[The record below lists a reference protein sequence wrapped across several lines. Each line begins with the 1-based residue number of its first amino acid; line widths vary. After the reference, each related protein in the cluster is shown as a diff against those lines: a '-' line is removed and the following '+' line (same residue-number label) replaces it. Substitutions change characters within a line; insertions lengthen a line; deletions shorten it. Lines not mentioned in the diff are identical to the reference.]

1 MESTMNTSEPKEP
14 SFITILGRAFTIMEE
29 LLKSDKPLGVSELAR
44 LTGIP
49 KANTFR
55 IMKTLEELKAV
66 SPKEDGYILGSKMI
80 ELGAGAKHNDEF
92 MLVAKPYLLKLS
104 KTCEET
110 VNLGIMFQDYVLF
123 IHTELAEQ
131 RSLVASLPPVT
142 PLYCCSVGKI
152 FLAYQT
158 NKELEHYFKVHHPI
172 KRTINTR
179 TTKEAL
185 LQESEKIRR
194 DGIAHDHEE
203 YDYGLSC
210 IAAPIF
216 LGENLAAGIS
226 LSGPTSRLQ
235 YKGYA
240 FLEKELK
247 ATAEALS
254 KEATLKKVVLPDLS

>member
-1 MESTMNTSEPKEP
+1 MNTSEPKEP

-92 MLVAKPYLLKLS
+92 MLVAKPYLQKLS

-142 PLYCCSVGKI
+142 PLYCCSVGII

>member
-1 MESTMNTSEPKEP
+1 MNTSEPKEP

-92 MLVAKPYLLKLS
+92 MLVAKPYLQKLS

-240 FLEKELK
+240 YLEKELK

>member
-1 MESTMNTSEPKEP
+1 MNTSEPKEP

-92 MLVAKPYLLKLS
+92 MLVAKPYLQKLS

-210 IAAPIF
+210 IATPIF

>member
-1 MESTMNTSEPKEP
+1 MITSEPKEP

-80 ELGAGAKHNDEF
+80 
-92 MLVAKPYLLKLS
+92 KPYLQKLS

>member
-66 SPKEDGYILGSKMI
+66 SPKENGYILGSKMI

-92 MLVAKPYLLKLS
+92 MLVAKPYLQKLS

>member
-1 MESTMNTSEPKEP
+1 MNTSEPKEP

-92 MLVAKPYLLKLS
+92 MLVAKPYLQKLS

-254 KEATLKKVVLPDLS
+254 KEATLKKVVLPDHS

>member
-1 MESTMNTSEPKEP
+1 MNTSEPKEP

-92 MLVAKPYLLKLS
+92 MLVAKPYLQKLS

-123 IHTELAEQ
+123 IHTELAGQ

>member
-1 MESTMNTSEPKEP
+1 MNTSEPKEP

-92 MLVAKPYLLKLS
+92 MLVAKPYLQKLS

-226 LSGPTSRLQ
+226 LYGPTSRLQ

>member
-1 MESTMNTSEPKEP
+1 MNTSEPKEP

-92 MLVAKPYLLKLS
+92 MLVAKPYLQKLS

-110 VNLGIMFQDYVLF
+110 VNLGIMFQDYVLL

>member
-1 MESTMNTSEPKEP
+1 MNTSEPKEP

-92 MLVAKPYLLKLS
+92 MLVAKPYLQKLS

-240 FLEKELK
+240 FLKKELK

>member
-1 MESTMNTSEPKEP
+1 MNTSEPKEP

-92 MLVAKPYLLKLS
+92 MLVAKPYLQKLS

-142 PLYCCSVGKI
+142 PLYCCSVGKSSLPI
-152 FLAYQT
+152 RQIKNWSTILKFTTPLNEQSIH
-158 NKELEHYFKVHHPI
+158 ELQRKLSFRKV
-172 KRTINTR
+172 RRFAVT
-179 TTKEAL
+179 AL
-185 LQESEKIRR
+185 LMIMRNMTMGFPALLLLSSSEKI
-194 DGIAHDHEE
+194 
-203 YDYGLSC
+203 
-210 IAAPIF
+210 
-216 LGENLAAGIS
+216 
-226 LSGPTSRLQ
+226 
-235 YKGYA
+235 
-240 FLEKELK
+240 
-247 ATAEALS
+247 
-254 KEATLKKVVLPDLS
+254 

>member
-1 MESTMNTSEPKEP
+1 MNTSEPKEP

-92 MLVAKPYLLKLS
+92 MLVAKPYLQKLS

-172 KRTINTR
+172 KRTINTG

>member
-1 MESTMNTSEPKEP
+1 MITSEPKEP

-92 MLVAKPYLLKLS
+92 MLVAKPYLQKLS

>member
-1 MESTMNTSEPKEP
+1 MNTSEPKEP

-55 IMKTLEELKAV
+55 IMKTLEELKVV

-92 MLVAKPYLLKLS
+92 MLVAKPYLQKLS

>member
-1 MESTMNTSEPKEP
+1 MNTSEPKEP

-92 MLVAKPYLLKLS
+92 MLVAKPYLQKLS

-152 FLAYQT
+152 FLAYQI

>member
-1 MESTMNTSEPKEP
+1 MNTSEPKEP

-66 SPKEDGYILGSKMI
+66 SPREDGYILGSKMI

-92 MLVAKPYLLKLS
+92 MLVAKPYLQKLS

>member
-1 MESTMNTSEPKEP
+1 MNTSEPKEP

-92 MLVAKPYLLKLS
+92 MLVAKPYLQKLS

-247 ATAEALS
+247 ATAGALS

>member
-1 MESTMNTSEPKEP
+1 MNTSEPKEP

-92 MLVAKPYLLKLS
+92 MLVAKPYLQKLS

-110 VNLGIMFQDYVLF
+110 LNLGIMFQDYVLF

>member
-1 MESTMNTSEPKEP
+1 MESTINTSEPKEP

-92 MLVAKPYLLKLS
+92 MLVAKPYLQKLS

>member
-1 MESTMNTSEPKEP
+1 MNTSEPKEP

-92 MLVAKPYLLKLS
+92 MLVAKPYLQKLS

-254 KEATLKKVVLPDLS
+254 KEATLKRVVLPDLS

>member
-1 MESTMNTSEPKEP
+1 MNTSEPKEP

-92 MLVAKPYLLKLS
+92 MLVAKPYLQKLS

-152 FLAYQT
+152 FLAYHT

>member
-1 MESTMNTSEPKEP
+1 
-14 SFITILGRAFTIMEE
+14 
-29 LLKSDKPLGVSELAR
+29 
-44 LTGIP
+44 
-49 KANTFR
+49 
-55 IMKTLEELKAV
+55 
-66 SPKEDGYILGSKMI
+66 MI

-92 MLVAKPYLLKLS
+92 MLVAKPYLQKLS

-131 RSLVASLPPVT
+131 RFLVASLPPVT

>member
-1 MESTMNTSEPKEP
+1 MNTSEPKEP

-80 ELGAGAKHNDEF
+80 ELGAGAKHNVEF
-92 MLVAKPYLLKLS
+92 MLVAKPYLQKLS

>member
-1 MESTMNTSEPKEP
+1 MNTSEPKEP

-92 MLVAKPYLLKLS
+92 MLVAKPYLQKLS

-142 PLYCCSVGKI
+142 PLYCCSVGKN

>member
-92 MLVAKPYLLKLS
+92 MLVAKPYLQKLS

>member
-1 MESTMNTSEPKEP
+1 MNTSEPKEP

-80 ELGAGAKHNDEF
+80 ELGAGAKHNDGF
-92 MLVAKPYLLKLS
+92 MLVAKPYLQKLS

>member
-1 MESTMNTSEPKEP
+1 MNTSEPKEP

-92 MLVAKPYLLKLS
+92 MLVAKPYLQKLS

-158 NKELEHYFKVHHPI
+158 NRELEHYFKVHHPI

>member
-1 MESTMNTSEPKEP
+1 MNTSEPKEP

-66 SPKEDGYILGSKMI
+66 SPKEDGYILGNKMI

-92 MLVAKPYLLKLS
+92 MLVAKPYLQKLS

>member
-1 MESTMNTSEPKEP
+1 MNTSEPKEP

-92 MLVAKPYLLKLS
+92 MLVAKPYLQKLS

-142 PLYCCSVGKI
+142 PLHCCSVGKI

>member
-92 MLVAKPYLLKLS
+92 MLVAKPYLQKLS

-216 LGENLAAGIS
+216 LGEKLAAGIS

>member
-1 MESTMNTSEPKEP
+1 MNTSEPKEP

-55 IMKTLEELKAV
+55 MKTLEELKAV

-92 MLVAKPYLLKLS
+92 MLVAKPYLQKLS

-158 NKELEHYFKVHHPI
+158 NRELEHYFKVHHPI

>member
-1 MESTMNTSEPKEP
+1 MNTSEPKEP

-92 MLVAKPYLLKLS
+92 MLVAKPYLQKLS

-179 TTKEAL
+179 TTKKAL

>member
-1 MESTMNTSEPKEP
+1 MNTSEPKEP

-29 LLKSDKPLGVSELAR
+29 LLKSDKPLGVSELAC

-92 MLVAKPYLLKLS
+92 MLVAKPYLQKLS

>member
-1 MESTMNTSEPKEP
+1 MNTSEPKES

-92 MLVAKPYLLKLS
+92 MLVAKPYLQKLS

>member
-1 MESTMNTSEPKEP
+1 MNTSEPKEP

-55 IMKTLEELKAV
+55 IMNTLEELKAV

-92 MLVAKPYLLKLS
+92 MLVAKPYLQKLS

>member
-1 MESTMNTSEPKEP
+1 MNTSEPKEP

-92 MLVAKPYLLKLS
+92 MLVAKPYLQKLS

-235 YKGYA
+235 YNGYA